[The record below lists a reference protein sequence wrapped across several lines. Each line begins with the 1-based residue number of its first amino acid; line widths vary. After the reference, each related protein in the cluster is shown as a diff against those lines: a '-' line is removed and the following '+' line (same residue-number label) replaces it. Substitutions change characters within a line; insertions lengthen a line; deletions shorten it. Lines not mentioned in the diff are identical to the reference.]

1 MQRNHRWIVIVLLL
15 IAAIQLAAC
24 GGSSAAGAESEK
36 PAHLEEVEGSEFKQ
50 VVLTERAAER
60 LDIQTAPVVSGAEL
74 AVAGAGAAD
83 FVPADDHLVVPYA
96 AVIYG
101 LHGETWV
108 YTSPEPLT
116 YLRQPITVERIEG
129 GLAILTEGPALG
141 TEVVTV
147 GVAEL
152 YGEETGIKK

>member
-1 MQRNHRWIVIVLLL
+1 MQNSQRWIGIILLL
-15 IAAIQLAAC
+15 IAGLQLAAC
-24 GGSSAAGAESEK
+24 GGSTAVAESEK
-36 PAHLEEVEGSEFKQ
+36 PAHLEEIEGSEFKR

-60 LDIQTAPVVSGAEL
+60 TGIETAPVVTGAE
-74 AVAGAGAAD
+74 VASIDPEAA
-83 FVPADDHLVVPYA
+83 FVPPADQIVVPYA

-116 YLRQPITVERIEG
+116 YVRETIEIDRIEG
-129 GLAILTEGPALG
+129 ELAILTKGPEPG

-147 GVAEL
+147 GVIEL